1 MNDSARINERILR
14 KEHTRDYLAKIESS
28 SKKVA
33 ATFLSA
39 EIKRLSLRHFDSLQL
54 NTHFISRIART
65 RLEHAIIEKIE
76 DELTKLL
83 ERTKAELDA
92 EIDRAEILLKEHGI
106 TNVTTTYDVEPLSI
120 VLKVISNWGRLYY
133 EVLQKAD
140 QLMPILECFL
150 VEGIISERDMD
161 LSKAMIKRRIKSVVF
176 FARGSANRLRRL
188 MNVPPAEPSAARSDS
203 GGGGPSDA
211 GNSEHETGAST
222 HGPQRPDSTPPQ
234 GQEVLSGV
242 PAATSLGIA

>member
-1 MNDSARINERILR
+1 LILPHHRLSQPDVTNPLAEIETMNDSARINERILR

-76 DELTKLL
+76 DQLTKLL

-120 VLKVISNWGRLYY
+120 VLKVISNWDGSTTRYCR
-133 EVLQKAD
+133 K
-140 QLMPILECFL
+140 PI
-150 VEGIISERDMD
+150 S
-161 LSKAMIKRRIKSVVF
+161 
-176 FARGSANRLRRL
+176 
-188 MNVPPAEPSAARSDS
+188 
-203 GGGGPSDA
+203 
-211 GNSEHETGAST
+211 
-222 HGPQRPDSTPPQ
+222 
-234 GQEVLSGV
+234 
-242 PAATSLGIA
+242 